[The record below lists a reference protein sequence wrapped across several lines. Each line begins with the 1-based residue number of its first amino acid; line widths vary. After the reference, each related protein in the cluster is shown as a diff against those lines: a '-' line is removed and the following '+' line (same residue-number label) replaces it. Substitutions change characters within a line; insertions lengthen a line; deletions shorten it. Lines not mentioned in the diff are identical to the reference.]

1 MLIAFFKNYVFWLGT
16 LRRVEFVL
24 LLHMWSFRCYLRF
37 VMKKFTIK
45 GVLDGFRSSVPQPV
59 KPDQEIVE
67 NLRPEHFQVK
77 KVSDN
82 NILLISSYT
91 YINRLS
97 IILFNFKMYES
108 NLHIFIYF
116 QSVILFS
123 FENYVSS
130 L

>member
-1 MLIAFFKNYVFWLGT
+1 
-16 LRRVEFVL
+16 
-24 LLHMWSFRCYLRF
+24 
-37 VMKKFTIK
+37 MKKFTIK